1 LPAIEDILGPDGPLA
16 RTLPSFAPRAEQI
29 EMARCVADAL
39 LKLEPLVIEA
49 GTGTGKTFA
58 YLVPALLSGRHVIIS
73 TGTRTLQDQLFH
85 RDLPAISAA
94 LGRPVKIALLK
105 GRANYL
111 CRHRL
116 KLARAAPDVLP
127 LPLAGEGG
135 AEGRRHDAA
144 QVFERIETWAL
155 RTVSGDVS
163 ELTQVPEGHA
173 IWPAVTSTRENCLG
187 TECPE
192 FAACH
197 VFAARREAQ
206 AADIVIVN
214 HHLLLADLALKES
227 GFGDLLPGTEA
238 VILDEAHQVPE
249 TAAQFFGA
257 SLSARQVLGFARDTA
272 AELKAAGMSDS
283 GLAGELRT
291 LEALVME
298 IRAAFPRGSGRIDWR
313 SVPAVAVE
321 RLAELEATLT
331 RAHAILRDL
340 DGPTGVS
347 HCARRSEELLRSCV
361 ELRSLEEDAGARWID
376 LAMQSWTLRFI
387 PFEVAD
393 RLQQF
398 ITAGP
403 CAWIFTSATLAIGED
418 FSHYTARIGVPQ
430 ARSVRIESP
439 FDYRRQALIYLPESI
454 SDPAHPDHARH
465 TVEAAL
471 PLLETSG
478 GRAFLL
484 FTSHRALGEASEWL
498 RHKLGE
504 RQPFPLFTQG
514 EAPREVLLR
523 EFRELGNA
531 VLLGTSS
538 FWEGVDVKG
547 DALSLVVIDKLP
559 FASPDD
565 PVLSAR
571 LAEIRRRGGNPFF
584 EYQLPQA
591 VLALKQ
597 GVGRLIR
604 DANDTGVIMLCDPR
618 LMTRAYGRVFI
629 ESLPPMPATTSLREA
644 IAGLEQHLPSPR
656 PSPAS
661 GRGSR
666 NVALDTPSAP
676 SPRSRGEGW
685 GEG

>member
-1 LPAIEDILGPDGPLA
+1 LPAVEDILGPDGPLA
-16 RTLPSFAPRAEQI
+16 RNLPSFAPRAEQI

-39 LKLEPLVIEA
+39 ARLEPLVIEA

-85 RDLPAISAA
+85 RDLPAVSAA
-94 LGRPVKIALLK
+94 LGRPVKLALLK

-116 KLARAAPDVLP
+116 KLARATPE
-127 LPLAGEGG
+127 LALE
-135 AEGRRHDAA
+135 DQSAA
-144 QVFERIETWAL
+144 RMLERIERWAMSTSL
-155 RTVSGDVS
+155 GEVS
-163 ELTQVPEGHA
+163 ELEDVPETHA

-187 TECPE
+187 ADCPE
-192 FAACH
+192 FAGCH

-249 TAAQFFGA
+249 TAAHFFGA
-257 SLSARQVLGFARDTA
+257 SLGSRQVQAFARDAA
-272 AELKAAGMSDS
+272 AELKSAGMSVAALHADLQALE
-283 GLAGELRT
+283 GLLS
-291 LEALVME
+291 E
-298 IRAAFPRGSGRIDWR
+298 IRRTFPRGTSRIDWR
-313 SVPAVAVE
+313 ALPVTAAERVADLEGVLARVHVE
-321 RLAELEATLT
+321 
-331 RAHAILRDL
+331 LRDL
-340 DGPTGVS
+340 GGPAGLE
-347 HCARRSEELLRSCV
+347 HCTRRAEELLRDCTR
-361 ELRSLEEDAGARWID
+361 LRGIDEESGARWVD
-376 LAMQSWTLRFI
+376 VATHSWTLRYT

-398 ITAGP
+398 ITAAP
-403 CAWIFTSATLAIGED
+403 CAWIFTSATLAVGED
-418 FSHYTARIGVPQ
+418 FSHYTSRIGVPQ
-430 ARSVRIESP
+430 ARAVRIESP
-439 FDYRRQALIYLPESI
+439 FDYRRQALLYLPESI
-454 SDPAHPDHARH
+454 SDPADPDHARH

-471 PLLETSG
+471 PLLETTG

-484 FTSHRALGEASEWL
+484 FTSHRALGEASSWL

-504 RQPFPLFTQG
+504 QLPFPLFAQG

-523 EFRELGNA
+523 QFRELGNA

-547 DALSLVVIDKLP
+547 DALSVVVIDKLP
-559 FASPDD
+559 FAAPDD
-565 PVLSAR
+565 PLLSAR
-571 LAEIRRRGGNPFF
+571 LEEIRRRGGNPFF

-604 DANDTGVIMLCDPR
+604 DANDSGVIMLCDPR

-644 IAGLEQHLPSPR
+644 IAFLEQHLLSPQPAPR
-656 PSPAS
+656 PPAL
-661 GRGSR
+661 RGARAS
-666 NVALDTPSAP
+666 
-676 SPRSRGEGW
+676 EG
-685 GEG
+685 

>member
-1 LPAIEDILGPDGPLA
+1 LLAVEDILGPDGPLA
-16 RTLPSFAPRAEQI
+16 RNVPGFAPRAEQI

-39 LKLEPLVIEA
+39 RKLEPLVIEA

-85 RDLPAISAA
+85 RDLPAVSAA

-116 KLARAAPDVLP
+116 KLARAAPVP
-127 LPLAGEGG
+127 LSLALAGED
-135 AEGRRHDAA
+135 RKPDAA
-144 QVFERIETWAL
+144 ANVLERIETWAV
-155 RTVSGDVS
+155 RTAAGDVS
-163 ELTQVPEGHA
+163 EVTEVPEGHA

-206 AADIVIVN
+206 AADIIIVN

-249 TAAQFFGA
+249 TAAQFFGV
-257 SLSARQVLGFARDTA
+257 SLSSRQVLGFARDTA
-272 AELKAAGMSDS
+272 AELKSAGVSDTT
-283 GLAGELRT
+283 LANGLRT

-298 IRAAFPRGSGRIDWR
+298 IRAAFPRGASRIDWR
-313 SVPAVAVE
+313 SVPAIAVE
-321 RLAELEATLT
+321 RLAELEAILT
-331 RAHAILRDL
+331 RAHAVLRDL
-340 DGPTGVS
+340 GGPTGVS
-347 HCARRSEELLRSCV
+347 HCSRRSEELLRSCA
-361 ELRSLEEDAGARWID
+361 ELRSLEEEAGARWID
-376 LAMQSWTLRFI
+376 LATQGWTLRFI

-403 CAWIFTSATLAIGED
+403 CAWIFTSATLAVGED
-418 FSHYTARIGVPQ
+418 FSHYTSRIGVPQ
-430 ARSVRIESP
+430 ARAVRIESP

-454 SDPAHPDHARH
+454 SDPADPDHARH

-484 FTSHRALGEASEWL
+484 FTSHRALGEACEWL
-498 RHKLGE
+498 KYKLGE
-504 RQPFPLFTQG
+504 RLPFPLFAQG

-523 EFRELGNA
+523 KFRELGNA

-571 LAEIRRRGGNPFF
+571 LEEIRRRGGNPFF
-584 EYQLPQA
+584 GYQLPQA

-604 DANDTGVIMLCDPR
+604 DANDRGVIMLCDPR

-629 ESLPPMPATTSLREA
+629 EWLPPMPATTSLREA
-644 IAGLEQHLPSPR
+644 IAFLEQHL
-656 PSPAS
+656 
-661 GRGSR
+661 
-666 NVALDTPSAP
+666 
-676 SPRSRGEGW
+676 GERVGARA
-685 GEG
+685 

>member
-1 LPAIEDILGPDGPLA
+1 MHAVEDILGPDGPLA
-16 RTLPSFAPRAEQI
+16 RNLASFSPRAEQI

-85 RDLPAISAA
+85 RDLPAVSAA

-116 KLARAAPDVLP
+116 RLARAAPDLLL

-135 AEGRRHDAA
+135 GERRKRDDDGS
-144 QVFERIETWAL
+144 VLERIESWAM
-155 RTVSGDVS
+155 RTAAGDVS

-187 TECPE
+187 SDCPE
-192 FAACH
+192 FAGCH

-257 SLSARQVLGFARDTA
+257 SLSSRQVLAFARDTA
-272 AELKAAGMSDS
+272 AELKSAGV
-283 GLAGELRT
+283 GTEALQAELRA
-291 LEALVME
+291 LEALVTE
-298 IRAAFPRGSGRIDWR
+298 IRATFPRGSSRLDWR
-313 SVPAVAVE
+313 ALSSIAAE
-321 RLAELEATLT
+321 RLAELEATLA
-331 RAHAILRDL
+331 RAHSVLREL
-340 DGPTGVS
+340 DAPSGLS
-347 HCARRSEELLRSCV
+347 HCARRSEELMRSCAQ
-361 ELRSLEEDAGARWID
+361 LRGLDEQTGARWVD
-376 LAMQSWTLRFI
+376 VATQSWTLRYI

-398 ITAGP
+398 ITAAP
-403 CAWIFTSATLAIGED
+403 CAWIFTSATLAVGED
-418 FSHYTARIGVPQ
+418 FSHFVARIGAQ
-430 ARSVRIESP
+430 HARAVRIESP
-439 FDYRRQALIYLPESI
+439 FDYRRQALLYLPEAI
-454 SDPAHPDHARH
+454 SDPADPDHARH

-498 RHKLGE
+498 QHKLG
-504 RQPFPLFTQG
+504 QQLPFPVFTQG

-523 EFRELGNA
+523 QFRELGNA

-571 LAEIRRRGGNPFF
+571 LEEIRRRGGNPFY

-604 DANDTGVIMLCDPR
+604 DANDAGVIMLCDPR

-629 ESLPPMPATTSLREA
+629 DSLPPMPATTNLREA
-644 IAGLEQHLPSPR
+644 IAFLEHHL
-656 PSPAS
+656 
-661 GRGSR
+661 GRG
-666 NVALDTPSAP
+666 
-676 SPRSRGEGW
+676 
-685 GEG
+685 